1 LGIARNEAKKM
12 RNYII
17 LLLIVFASQVMAQR
31 STFSPYSI
39 YGLGEPSRSNTTAL
53 SSMGHVSAAI
63 SDATIINSTN
73 PASYTD
79 ITRPSFSFDL
89 KNELLSINSGN
100 TSQASNSFS
109 IQNFSFAFPIINDFK
124 KHKRRMGVSFG
135 LTPISNMGY
144 DLYDAETIPDLGQ
157 IEYRFFGDGG
167 INSLHTGTGFDIL
180 ANEKRTNLLSAGG
193 NLNYV
198 FGSISQNRATEIER
212 SAAATNLFRQTSQ
225 EISAVDWNIGIRAS
239 HIDTIVRNIRI
250 NDSTFQEKTTLIL
263 MSLGAYVRP
272 GADLNTFTQTLEYTY
287 SDSFNNPN
295 IVDTL
300 LEKTANGTTSSPLA
314 VGVGISLNIGNKW
327 VLTTDYSRTM
337 WSQLTINGKNAN
349 LSDAQRIS
357 LGAQYIPEF
366 DKRESGNYLKV
377 VRYRA
382 GFSFGQTML
391 NVNGQQPIIY
401 GMTAG
406 LGFPL
411 FSASSSNSI
420 FNIGAEVARR
430 QTSATS
436 LTENYF
442 NIYAGFTITPHKYD
456 QWFAKRKYD

>member
-1 LGIARNEAKKM
+1 M
-12 RNYII
+12 RNFFI
-17 LLLIVFASQVMAQR
+17 LLLILFAGQVVAQR

-39 YGLGEPSRSNTTAL
+39 YGLGEPSRSNATAL

-63 SDATIINSTN
+63 SDPTIINSTN
-73 PASYTD
+73 PSSYTD

-100 TSQASNSFS
+100 SSQASNSFS

-135 LTPISNMGY
+135 LTPVSNMGY

-157 IEYRFFGDGG
+157 IEYRFFGNGG
-167 INSLHTGTGFDIL
+167 INSLHAGTGFDIL
-180 ANEKRTNLLSAGG
+180 ANEKRTNLLSFGG

-198 FGSISQNRATEIER
+198 FGSISQNRATEIDR
-212 SAAATNLFRQTSQ
+212 SAAATNLFRQSSQ
-225 EISAVDWNIGIRAS
+225 EISAVDWNVGIRAS
-239 HIDTIVRNIRI
+239 HIDTITRTVKI
-250 NDSTFQEKTTLIL
+250 NDSTVQEKTTLIL
-263 MSLGAYVRP
+263 MSAGAYIRP
-272 GADLNTFTQTLEYTY
+272 GADLNTFTQTIEYTY
-287 SDSFNNPN
+287 TDSFTNPN

-300 LEKTANGTTSSPLA
+300 FEKSANGVTTSPLA
-314 VGVGISLNIGNKW
+314 LGIGLSFNIGNKW
-327 VLTTDYSRTM
+327 VLATDYSRTL
-337 WSQLTINGKNAN
+337 WSQLTVDGENAN
-349 LSDAQRIS
+349 LSDAQRVS
-357 LGAQYIPEF
+357 MGAQYIPEF
-366 DKRESGNYLKV
+366 DKRGAGNYLRV

-382 GFSFGQTML
+382 GFSFEQTML
-391 NVNGQQPIIY
+391 NVNGQQPIRY
-401 GMTAG
+401 GLTMG

-411 FSASSSNSI
+411 TTASSSNSI

-430 QTSATS
+430 QTIGTS

-442 NIYAGFTITPHKYD
+442 NIHAGFTITPHKYD